1 MKRYAMM
8 ANVALSLLFH
18 VDQAMAGNPI
28 ERDIIMPV
36 KECSAILAGM
46 ANDARVDE
54 TVSVEYDGVNLSLE
68 GRGRSY
74 SAWCKNGRI
83 FFSGSYEVVAQ

>member
-1 MKRYAMM
+1 MKILA
-8 ANVALSLLFH
+8 ALALVAIPSI
-18 VDQAMAGNPI
+18 ATAGNSI
-28 ERDIIMPV
+28 ERDIVMPV
-36 KECSAILAGM
+36 KECSAILARM
-46 ANDARVDE
+46 ANDARVDD